1 MMFTLAKTSAR
12 ANWSETILFSRSA
25 KTAQITSTT
34 KAIAAGT
41 FAEEKNECLN
51 RLRLDAVLA
60 N

>member
-1 MMFTLAKTSAR
+1 MAKTSAR

-25 KTAQITSTT
+25 KTAQTTSTT